1 MDGGRLLTQSQ
12 PTVIMKR
19 FFLTLLFLMSANVFL
34 ISQPVKK
41 VEKINEDEVPVA
53 VRKAFEDEFGKIPEG
68 GIWTVN
74 FTVVNENGK
83 STAKPVSYTFRKG
96 SKGDKIEVRYS
107 PEGKLDTSRGLK
119 KINSEL

>member
-1 MDGGRLLTQSQ
+1 MDRRRLLIQSQ
-12 PTVIMKR
+12 LTVIMKR
-19 FFLTLLFLMSANVFL
+19 FFLTLFILMSANVFL
-34 ISQPVKK
+34 ISQTVKK

-53 VRKAFEDEFGKIPEG
+53 VRKAFEEDFGKIPEDG
-68 GIWTVN
+68 TWTVN

-83 STAKPVSYTFRKG
+83 SMAKPFSYTFRKG

-119 KINSEL
+119 KINSDS